1 MEKMRREVDNPF
13 VVLKSVQYRVEWE
26 RAQQREK
33 QREDELAEKERV
45 AYAQIDWHDF
55 VVVETVDY
63 QPGETGNFP
72 PPTTPQDVGARVI
85 AQERIDSGVPIENA
99 HLLAET
105 IIIDES
111 RVDVSGGAE
120 DDFSNAAA
128 KQNQMRVLIDKN
140 IDQVAMDED
149 SDEEEKS
156 KQSKQ
161 AAQSEQKSQKESSSS
176 AGMIAPPQPGNIIIR
191 DYNPKTAKQQ
201 QAAGGKKTGAAGE
214 EYLKSPL
221 TGELIP
227 ASMMNEHM
235 RIAML
240 DPRWLEQKQREKKER
255 EEHESVLDS
264 GINIEKNLKQL
275 ARYRSDMFGSGAE
288 ETLIGR
294 KIGENLE
301 LKSYSDTIK
310 RI

>member
-1 MEKMRREVDNPF
+1 MDKMRKEVDNPF
-13 VVLKSVQYRVEWE
+13 LVLKNIQYRVEWE

-72 PPTTPQDVGARVI
+72 APTTPQDVGARII
-85 AQERIDSGVPIENA
+85 AQERIDSGVASEVSG
-99 HLLAET
+99 LLAES
-105 IIIDES
+105 IIADES
-111 RVDVSGGAE
+111 RVDL
-120 DDFSNAAA
+120 DAA
-128 KQNQMRVLIDKN
+128 KQNQVRVLIDKN
-140 IDQVAMDED
+140 MDEVAMDEE
-149 SDEEEKS
+149 SEDESPNQESEDIS
-156 KQSKQ
+156 GLDM
-161 AAQSEQKSQKESSSS
+161 AAKKSQKDS
-176 AGMIAPPQPGNIIIR
+176 IAPPPQPGTIIIR
-191 DYNPKTAKQQ
+191 NYDPKAPKQAPMAKKS
-201 QAAGGKKTGAAGE
+201 GVGE
-214 EYLKSPL
+214 EYLRSPL

-255 EEHESVLDS
+255 EEQEEVLAS
-264 GINIEKNLKQL
+264 GINIQRNLKHL
-275 ARYRSDMFGSGAE
+275 AEYRSDMFGSGAE

-294 KIGENLE
+294 RKG
-301 LKSYSDTIK
+301 SPVYSDQ
-310 RI
+310 

>member
-1 MEKMRREVDNPF
+1 MDHYTKILLPARDLLDKMRREVASPF

-26 RAQQREK
+26 RAAQRER

-85 AQERIDSGVPIENA
+85 AQERLDSGMPIENA

-111 RVDVSGGAE
+111 RVDVSGASGGGGDE
-120 DDFSNAAA
+120 SRQ
-128 KQNQMRVLIDKN
+128 QNQVRVLIDKN
-140 IDQVAMDED
+140 IDEVAMDED
-149 SDEEEKS
+149 SDEEKQAGKQPQEKS
-156 KQSKQ
+156 KDTMAPPVVQP
-161 AAQSEQKSQKESSSS
+161 
-176 AGMIAPPQPGNIIIR
+176 PPQPGNIIVR
-191 DYNPKTAKQQ
+191 QGYDPK
-201 QAAGGKKTGAAGE
+201 AAAASKKPSQTAGE
-214 EYLKSPL
+214 EYFKSPL

-227 ASMMNEHM
+227 ASMMSEHM
-235 RIAML
+235 RISML
-240 DPRWLEQKQREKKER
+240 DPRWLEQKQRQTKER
-255 EEHESVLDS
+255 EEYEDVLAT
-264 GINIEKNLKQL
+264 GINIEKNLKRL
-275 ARYRSDMFGSGAE
+275 AEYRSDMFGSGAE

-294 KIGENLE
+294 RKGSPTFNCLC
-301 LKSYSDTIK
+301 